1 MCSHFFENAR
11 EQAAKQALVPVSCVC
26 QYTHSVCV
34 CSTLNIW
41 VCFLSY
47 VTCQALFLKVT
58 FRVTIVSYRP
68 YMLFSHGFDRCHF
81 VVSTSRRRF
90 QRPLSFPQTD
100 GVFSNRCRFH
110 KTVAFSATAVVSTKR
125 LRFEQPLSFPQN
137 GCVFSSR
144 CRFQKPLSFASRTTM
159 SHEQKLDKWLD
170 GAC

>member
-1 MCSHFFENAR
+1 MLAYKSGTFKTCAVISSKTRENKLPNKR
-11 EQAAKQALVPVSCVC
+11 WFLCPVCV
-26 QYTHSVCV
+26 SIPIVCV

-68 YMLFSHGFDRCHF
+68 YMLFSHGLDRCHF

-90 QRPLSFPQTD
+90 QRPLPFPQTD

-110 KTVAFSATAVVSTKR
+110 KPMAFSATAVVSTKR
-125 LRFEQPLSFPQN
+125 WRFQQPLSFP
-137 GCVFSSR
+137 
-144 CRFQKPLSFASRTTM
+144 
-159 SHEQKLDKWLD
+159 
-170 GAC
+170 